1 MLQKVDENSENVYF
15 STLGGNVFFYTW
27 WKCFFSTLGGN
38 GSNFCQEVSV
48 RPQKVQELH
57 SPNHRNLTFH
67 LWDSNLIRTT
77 LSDFFLSKEGISKHT
92 QTTFQPEA
100 ESNMK

>member
-1 MLQKVDENSENVYF
+1 MLQKVDENIENVYF
-15 STLGGNVFFYTW
+15 STLGGNVFFTLGGN
-27 WKCFFSTLGGN
+27 FFSTLGGN

>member
-1 MLQKVDENSENVYF
+1 MCIFPHLVEFFTHSVEMF
-15 STLGGNVFFYTW
+15 FPTIGGNV
-27 WKCFFSTLGGN
+27 FSTLGGN

-67 LWDSNLIRTT
+67 LWDSYLIRTT